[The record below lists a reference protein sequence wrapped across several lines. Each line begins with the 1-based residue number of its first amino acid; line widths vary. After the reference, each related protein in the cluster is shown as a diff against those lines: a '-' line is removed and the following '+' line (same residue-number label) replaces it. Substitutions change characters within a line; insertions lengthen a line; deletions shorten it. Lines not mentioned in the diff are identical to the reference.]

1 MSCIDC
7 GQINCKYQNKQYPD
21 FCITPKLNESD
32 IDEIKKLY
40 QEPENQ
46 KVAKISSEI
55 EAEFYGKY
63 TRVEE
68 IIEFA
73 RRLNFKRIGIASC
86 VGLINESRT
95 FAKILKK
102 NNFEVYGTICKI
114 GSLKKTENI
123 DLSKEKTAITG
134 NIMCNPILQAKI
146 LNKEKTQ
153 LNVVIGLCVGHDSLF
168 YKYSDALTTT
178 LITKDRVLAHNPAGA
193 LYQSKTYYKKLL
205 E

>member
-7 GQINCKYQNKQYPD
+7 GKINCKYQNKEYPN
-21 FCITPKLNESD
+21 FCITPNLSESD
-32 IDEIKKLY
+32 IDDIKKLY
-40 QEPENQ
+40 QESENQ
-46 KVAKISSEI
+46 EVAKISSEI

-73 RRLNFKRIGIASC
+73 RRLNFKKIGIASC
-86 VGLINESRT
+86 VGLINESRI
-95 FAKILKK
+95 FAKILRK

-114 GSLKKTENI
+114 GALEKTEIIN
-123 DLSKEKTAITG
+123 LSKEKTELTG

-153 LNVVIGLCVGHDSLF
+153 LNVAIGLCVGHDSLF
-168 YKYSDALTTT
+168 YKYSNALVTT
-178 LITKDRVLAHNPAGA
+178 LITKDRVLAHNPVGA
-193 LYQSKTYYKKLL
+193 LYQSKSYYKKLL
-205 E
+205 D